1 MARPGLGEAGCRAGR
16 ATRPFRRASVPGGRS
31 SRFSVRPCRRRV
43 GSDGLHMQR
52 GGGGSPA
59 PGACVTRHLTRSRP
73 AVACQACGACARGH
87 RFAGE
92 APIGASCMSRVG
104 KRPRGITAPPQMPA
118 VIRGAPKRSAE
129 DHCATL
135 AGREADGSNGGHLE
149 GVWRAP
155 RGSILRVNLH
165 NSTIERICAGLAVPC
180 VPYMRSTARPRR
192 IGPIVELCMPRA
204 PRPLPGTTAPTLRCP
219 PLSPNAATPPRGNR
233 RPTSGVRR

>member
-31 SRFSVRPCRRRV
+31 SRFSVRPCRRRA

-73 AVACQACGACARGH
+73 AVACQACGACARPPLRRRGTDWRVMHVAGRKTSPRDH
-87 RFAGE
+87 R
-92 APIGASCMSRVG
+92 
-104 KRPRGITAPPQMPA
+104 TPQMPA

-155 RGSILRVNLH
+155 RGSILRANLH
-165 NSTIERICAGLAVPC
+165 NSTIERICAGLAVLR
-180 VPYMRSTARPRR
+180 VPYMRSAAGPRG
-192 IGPIVELCMPRA
+192 IGPIVELCTPGA

-233 RPTSGVRR
+233 RPTSGARR